1 MNIYK
6 TVFLVLALGATAGL
20 VGCQREG
27 TMEKAGK
34 QVDKAADS
42 VADSAKDAK
51 DKLTK

>member
-6 TVFLVLALGATAGL
+6 TVFLVLALGATTAL
-20 VGCQREG
+20 IGCQREG
-27 TMEKAGK
+27 SMEKASK
-34 QVDKAADS
+34 QIDKAADS